1 MHCYEHSRYADMSI
15 SLSNM
20 YATGALFMYQNVH
33 TYHACLCCLDA
44 RPCMITFLS
53 NMNVNSA
60 LLMYMNRHSY
70 ARVHACI
77 SISLCNVYVPS
88 ALL

>member
-1 MHCYEHSRYADMSI
+1 
-15 SLSNM
+15 
-20 YATGALFMYQNVH
+20 
-33 TYHACLCCLDA
+33 
-44 RPCMITFLS
+44 MITFLS

-88 ALL
+88 ALLIKMNALSYHAR